1 MAIRVQRLPHTRDFQ
16 RHPRLD
22 LALLIG
28 GLVAV
33 ALLAALIARGLN
45 DQPVQG
51 PRQQSFF
58 DQQQYSLVGADGGG
72 TVASHGNK

>member
-1 MAIRVQRLPHTRDFQ
+1 MAIRVHRLPHTRDFQ

-45 DQPVQG
+45 DNQVQG

-72 TVASHGNK
+72 TAASHGNR